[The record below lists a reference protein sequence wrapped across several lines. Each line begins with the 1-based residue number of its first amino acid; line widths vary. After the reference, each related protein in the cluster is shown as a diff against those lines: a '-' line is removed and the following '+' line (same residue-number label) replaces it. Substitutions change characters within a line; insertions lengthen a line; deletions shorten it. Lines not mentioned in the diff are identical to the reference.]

1 MVNDSMGHVVC
12 EAIPFI
18 TFLQFP
24 MPKFLV
30 TFLYVVDNL
39 NKSL

>member
-1 MVNDSMGHVVC
+1 MVNVSMGHVID
-12 EAIPFI
+12 ESIPSI